1 MITCENV
8 IEKLKDLQIDYKP
21 DVLIG
26 FIRGGVVITGLMQY
40 KLGIRNI
47 DFIDVTLYNVKKSP
61 RDYVLKDMFKVYN
74 ILKKY
79 NNKKIL
85 FIDDVIDTG
94 KTLQLVKDTID
105 NFDLNINYKIF
116 TIDESYNLRPDKV
129 AYKVYGIDYYYP
141 IILICNN
148 IGSFLQFTIDKVG
161 TNIYYLKPELIDKV
175 LI

>member
-1 MITCENV
+1 LITCENV

-116 TIDESYNLRPDKV
+116 TIV
-129 AYKVYGIDYYYP
+129 YKENKLIEPDYYLFKTKSWVDFEWEM
-141 IILICNN
+141 IN
-148 IGSFLQFTIDKVG
+148 D
-161 TNIYYLKPELIDKV
+161 
-175 LI
+175 